1 MGYTLG
7 QAAEATGRAKSTI
20 LKSIRAGRIS
30 AQKDDF
36 ENWNI
41 EPSELHR
48 VYPKRGEGE
57 QNEQGAAPL
66 REQGNGVET
75 AKIRELEAR
84 LEAMGE
90 LLAEIK
96 SSREKTEAQ
105 LERERA
111 EATEWRRTITALLPS
126 VQQAAAQEQQ
136 QSPEKK
142 GFFARLFGT

>member
-30 AQKDDF
+30 AEKDAF

-48 VYPKRGEGE
+48 VYPKRVEGE
-57 QNEQGAAPL
+57 QNEQGAAVNN
-66 REQGNGVET
+66 EHGNGEET

-90 LLAEIK
+90 LLQEIK
-96 SSREKTEAQ
+96 SSRDKTEAQ

-111 EATEWRRTITALLPS
+111 EAAEWRRTVTALLPQA
-126 VQQAAAQEQQ
+126 QQAQEQQ
-136 QSPEKK
+136 ESKK

>member
-30 AQKDDF
+30 AEKDAF

-48 VYPKRGEGE
+48 VYPKRAEGE
-57 QNEQGAAPL
+57 QNEQGAAVKG
-66 REQGNGVET
+66 EHGNGEET
-75 AKIRELEAR
+75 AKIRELEAK

-90 LLAEIK
+90 LLKEIK
-96 SSREKTEAQ
+96 SSRDKTEAQ

-111 EATEWRRTITALLPS
+111 EAAEWRRTVTALLPQA
-126 VQQAAAQEQQ
+126 QQAQEQQ
-136 QSPEKK
+136 ESKK
-142 GFFARLFGT
+142 SFFARLFGT